1 MRMTKL
7 VGRRDKDAPKEAQII
22 SHQLLLR
29 GGYIRQVGAGLYTLL
44 PLAMRVIQ
52 KIEAIIRRE
61 MEDLDCQE
69 VLFPIVLPKE
79 LWSETGRYEAVGDEL
94 LRFKDRSGADF
105 VLGMTHEEASVHL
118 ARSDIFSYK
127 QLPFTIFQIQ
137 TKFRDEARA
146 RGGLIRVREFT
157 MKDAYSFHTN
167 EDCLTQT
174 YDQLHKGY
182 ERIFDKVGLENFVS
196 VESDTG
202 MMGGGQ
208 SHEFMSILDIG
219 EDTLLLCS
227 KCDYKA
233 NRDIAT
239 TEHSV
244 EEDIKCD
251 IEEVSTPD
259 KKTIEEVAEYLN
271 VNEKSTAKCVFYKNA
286 QNELITMLIRGDLE
300 INEVKVKGILQ
311 QSELLMA
318 DDELIQSEGM
328 VPGFASPRV
337 DGGLKSELYID
348 NSLKGR
354 ENLVAGANKKDF
366 HLKGFSI
373 ARDLENTDFKWVD
386 ISSVKEG
393 DACPKCREPLNMKR
407 GVEIGN
413 IFKLGD
419 KYSKSMKMT
428 YLDKNGKAQTPIMG
442 CYGIGVGR
450 LLACVVEEHHDKFGP
465 IWPEAI
471 APYAVQINV
480 LDLKKEDGL
489 VKAENVYNALRE
501 KGVEVILDDRGEKAG
516 YQFSDADLLGIPH
529 RLVFSPKNLKENKVE
544 YRTRASRD
552 SVLID
557 LDEVVEEVLKKLN
570 S

>member
-29 GGYIRQVGAGLYTLL
+29 GGYIRQVGSGLYTLL
-44 PLAMRVIQ
+44 PLAVKVVR
-52 KIEAIIRRE
+52 KIEAIIRNE
-61 MEDLDCQE
+61 MENLDCQE
-69 VLFPIVLPKE
+69 VLFPVVLPKE

-94 LRFKDRSGADF
+94 LRFKDRSGANY

-137 TKFRDEARA
+137 TKFRDEARS

-157 MKDAYSFHTN
+157 MKDAYSFHTDD
-167 EDCLTQT
+167 ECLTKT
-174 YDQLHKGY
+174 YDELFKGY
-182 ERIFDKVGLENFVS
+182 ERIFSAVGLKNFVS

-202 MMGGGQ
+202 MMGGGM
-208 SHEFMSILDIG
+208 SHEFMSVLDIG

-239 TEHSV
+239 TEHSKI
-244 EEDIKCD
+244 EDHKKD
-251 IEEVSTPD
+251 LEEVFTPD
-259 KKTIEEVAEYLN
+259 KKTIEEVAQFLDMS
-271 VNEKSTAKCVFYKNA
+271 EKNTAKCVFYKNTK
-286 QNELITMLIRGDLE
+286 NELITMLIRGDLE
-300 INEVKVKGILQ
+300 INEVKVKGLLQ
-311 QSELLMA
+311 ESELLMA
-318 DDELIQSEGM
+318 DDALIESAGM
-328 VPGFASPRV
+328 TPGFASPKV
-337 DGGLKSELYID
+337 EGDLKSKLFID
-348 NSLKGR
+348 KSLFDR
-354 ENLVAGANKKDF
+354 ENLIAGANKKDF

-373 ARDLENTDFKWVD
+373 ARDLQNTEFEWAD

-393 DACPKCREPLNMKR
+393 DACPKCSEPLNMKR

-428 YLDKNGKAQTPIMG
+428 YLDKNGKAKTPIMG
-442 CYGIGVGR
+442 CYGIGIGR

-465 IWPEAI
+465 IWPESI
-471 APYAVQINV
+471 APYTVQINV
-480 LDLKKEDGL
+480 LDLKKEEGL
-489 VKAENVYNALRE
+489 AKAEKVYNELRE

-516 YQFSDADLLGIPH
+516 FQFSDADLLGIPH
-529 RLVFSPKNLKENKVE
+529 RLIFSPKNLKENKVE

-552 SVLID
+552 SVMLD
-557 LDEVVEEVLKKLN
+557 LDVVVDEVLKKI